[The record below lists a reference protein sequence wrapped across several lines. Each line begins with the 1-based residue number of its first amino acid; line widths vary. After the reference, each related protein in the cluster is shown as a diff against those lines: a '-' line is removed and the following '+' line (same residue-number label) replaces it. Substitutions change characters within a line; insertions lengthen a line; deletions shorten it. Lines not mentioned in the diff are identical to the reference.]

1 MFIAAQL
8 INGISASAL
17 LLIYSLGVVVIMG
30 HMNVV
35 NMAHGE
41 CIMLGAYVCYYIN
54 TVAGAPF
61 FVALIMSF
69 VVTALFGLLIER
81 LVIRK
86 LYGKT
91 AETLLA
97 TYALSLIVKQLVNL
111 ICGSELKYIAIPF
124 EGHLDI
130 GGVTIPYYNIFII
143 LFAAVILL
151 ITWIIFYK
159 TPFGTKMRA
168 VTSNRPM
175 TECLGI
181 NAHAV
186 DSLTFA
192 FGVGL
197 AGLAGAVLAPIR
209 GVSPFMGASYITDS
223 FINVCVGGLQSMI
236 GTTLSSLLI
245 GESTS
250 ILGGFWNEVDAK
262 ILVFLIV
269 VVLIRFRP
277 DGLFRKEK
285 R

>member
-97 TYALSLIVKQLVNL
+97 TYALSLIVKQLINL

-124 EGHLDI
+124 EGHFDI
-130 GGVTIPYYNIFII
+130 GGVKLII
-143 LFAAVILL
+143 LDEPTAGMTAAE
-151 ITWIIFYK
+151 TYK
-159 TPFGTKMRA
+159 TGEMIKELLADHTVMVVEHDMDFVKQVAQTVTVLHHGQLLAEGTFDEVEKDPR
-168 VTSNRPM
+168 VIQVY
-175 TECLGI
+175 LKD
-181 NAHAV
+181 
-186 DSLTFA
+186 DS
-192 FGVGL
+192 
-197 AGLAGAVLAPIR
+197 
-209 GVSPFMGASYITDS
+209 D
-223 FINVCVGGLQSMI
+223 
-236 GTTLSSLLI
+236 
-245 GESTS
+245 E
-250 ILGGFWNEVDAK
+250 EAK
-262 ILVFLIV
+262 
-269 VVLIRFRP
+269 
-277 DGLFRKEK
+277 EA
-285 R
+285 

>member
-97 TYALSLIVKQLVNL
+97 TYALSLIVKQLINL

-151 ITWIIFYK
+151 VTWIIFYK

-192 FGVGL
+192 F
-197 AGLAGAVLAPIR
+197 

>member
-17 LLIYSLGVVVIMG
+17 LLIYYLGVVVIMG

-97 TYALSLIVKQLVNL
+97 TYALSLIVKQLINL

-124 EGHLDI
+124 EGHFDI

-143 LFAAVILL
+143 LFAAAILL
-151 ITWIIFYK
+151 ITWLIFYK

-197 AGLAGAVLAPIR
+197 AGLAGAVLAPSR
-209 GVSPFMGASYITDS
+209 GVSPFM
-223 FINVCVGGLQSMI
+223 GGLQSMI

>member
-151 ITWIIFYK
+151 GKWKIFYK
-159 TPFGTKMRA
+159 NPKMRA

>member
-1 MFIAAQL
+1 MQVVIIIIVIVVVF
-8 INGISASAL
+8 AL
-17 LLIYSLGVVVIMG
+17 LQALVEKIGD
-30 HMNVV
+30 
-35 NMAHGE
+35 
-41 CIMLGAYVCYYIN
+41 GAKLLNGFIKN
-54 TVAGAPF
+54 T
-61 FVALIMSF
+61 I
-69 VVTALFGLLIER
+69 
-81 LVIRK
+81 
-86 LYGKT
+86 
-91 AETLLA
+91 
-97 TYALSLIVKQLVNL
+97 
-111 ICGSELKYIAIPF
+111 
-124 EGHLDI
+124 
-130 GGVTIPYYNIFII
+130 TIPYYNIFII
-143 LFAAVILL
+143 LFAAAILL
-151 ITWIIFYK
+151 ITWLIFYK

>member
-97 TYALSLIVKQLVNL
+97 TYALSLIVKQLINL
-111 ICGSELKYIAIPF
+111 FCGSELKYIAIPF
-124 EGHLDI
+124 DGHFDI

-143 LFAAVILL
+143 LFGYPADNMADILQDSVRN
-151 ITWIIFYK
+151 K
-159 TPFGTKMRA
+159 
-168 VTSNRPM
+168 
-175 TECLGI
+175 
-181 NAHAV
+181 NARCHQQPP
-186 DSLTFA
+186 DDRM
-192 FGVGL
+192 
-197 AGLAGAVLAPIR
+197 PR
-209 GVSPFMGASYITDS
+209 NKYP
-223 FINVCVGGLQSMI
+223 C
-236 GTTLSSLLI
+236 
-245 GESTS
+245 
-250 ILGGFWNEVDAK
+250 GGFPH
-262 ILVFLIV
+262 
-269 VVLIRFRP
+269 IRFRRRTCRSCRRSACP
-277 DGLFRKEK
+277 YPWRISVHGCFLHHRLFHQCLRRRTSVYDRHNSFFAAYRRIYFYPRRILE
-285 R
+285 RG

>member
-1 MFIAAQL
+1 
-8 INGISASAL
+8 
-17 LLIYSLGVVVIMG
+17 
-30 HMNVV
+30 
-35 NMAHGE
+35 
-41 CIMLGAYVCYYIN
+41 
-54 TVAGAPF
+54 
-61 FVALIMSF
+61 
-69 VVTALFGLLIER
+69 
-81 LVIRK
+81 
-86 LYGKT
+86 
-91 AETLLA
+91 
-97 TYALSLIVKQLVNL
+97 
-111 ICGSELKYIAIPF
+111 
-124 EGHLDI
+124 
-130 GGVTIPYYNIFII
+130 
-143 LFAAVILL
+143 
-151 ITWIIFYK
+151 
-159 TPFGTKMRA
+159 MRA

-181 NAHAV
+181 NTHAV